1 MEHSPM
7 LRLLDGHLT
16 GPLLDD
22 AKQIIDTTRDYAYR
36 AVNIA
41 MVQRNWLLG
50 RRIAEETLHGE
61 DRADYGTQVIKDLSK
76 SLTELYGS
84 GFTKTNLYQ
93 FVQFYKLFPNI
104 FHSVSGKSPM
114 FLSWTH
120 YRLLLRVLDNT
131 ARDWYAREALS
142 EGWSV
147 RTLDRNISTQYY
159 HRLLMSQNKDP
170 VEKEMKKLTA
180 AFEGDKLEFIKNP
193 VVAEFLGIKQGAELT
208 ETSLKLPLLTISS
221 SL

>member
-7 LRLLDGHLT
+7 QLLLDGHLT

-36 AVNIA
+36 AVNVA
-41 MVQRNWLLG
+41 MVQRNWLPG

-114 FLSWTH
+114 FCHGRITACFYAFWTT
-120 YRLLLRVLDNT
+120 RLATGMRGKPCPKGG
-131 ARDWYAREALS
+131 A
-142 EGWSV
+142 SV
-147 RTLDRNISTQYY
+147 HWIGTSHHSITSDCSGRKTKPPS
-159 HRLLMSQNKDP
+159 RLK
-170 VEKEMKKLTA
+170 
-180 AFEGDKLEFIKNP
+180 
-193 VVAEFLGIKQGAELT
+193 
-208 ETSLKLPLLTISS
+208 
-221 SL
+221 